1 MNGKIDMKPKVYIKS
16 ALCLLL
22 AAACF
27 AISCSKTPEE
37 KFTQALA
44 AATEGDVAARADLE
58 GLLINAAAEATFAE
72 NGIRCDGSVM
82 WVAYDDEVRLLYP
95 RDSRFPMLAPDMNLM
110 RGADNANVVFSN
122 GIELFVFAW
131 SGDIVRRLT
140 AGTEK
145 EPVRGVTVLN
155 GSVYYFSNSKIYS
168 LPLNDSAEN
177 NEPKQFVKQTFVPP
191 YTKLYNTYM
200 YARGSKIGLL
210 LGVAGSYYLNVID
223 TAAEK
228 TLNTKIRMAA
238 PKLYLDDDSVLHI
251 FGNTGGWRLSRFWY
265 ASGKR
270 DNYQSYKE
278 INDVE
283 ILPNELMINTGDGYC
298 LGKAL
303 AKAKDIKLPAAYLF
317 KGVCNG
323 MALVEYNGVVY
334 GLNAGKFYDMLTQ
347 AIDLL
352 PERQ

>member
-155 GSVYYFSNSKIYS
+155 GSVYYFSNLLTFLLVNVERWRVGTNDDMAVQPAVDVVHCLLSDTSFSSENKN
-168 LPLNDSAEN
+168 PLAAVILVEFAI
-177 NEPKQFVKQTFVPP
+177 FV
-191 YTKLYNTYM
+191 
-200 YARGSKIGLL
+200 
-210 LGVAGSYYLNVID
+210 
-223 TAAEK
+223 E
-228 TLNTKIRMAA
+228 
-238 PKLYLDDDSVLHI
+238 
-251 FGNTGGWRLSRFWY
+251 
-265 ASGKR
+265 
-270 DNYQSYKE
+270 E
-278 INDVE
+278 
-283 ILPNELMINTGDGYC
+283 
-298 LGKAL
+298 
-303 AKAKDIKLPAAYLF
+303 PAARDSLGYR
-317 KGVCNG
+317 V
-323 MALVEYNGVVY
+323 
-334 GLNAGKFYDMLTQ
+334 
-347 AIDLL
+347 
-352 PERQ
+352 PRQL